1 MAKIVKQKYIKANGE
16 KAIYSYLIPVAN
28 SKIETSGIDVDKPIK
43 IEIKNGKIII
53 SN

>member
-16 KAIYSYLIPVAN
+16 KAIYSYLIPVAK
-28 SKIETSGIDVDKPIK
+28 SKMEISGIDVDKPIK

>member
-16 KAIYSYLIPVAN
+16 KAIYSYLVPVPKQ
-28 SKIETSGIDVDKPIK
+28 KIIESGINPDKPIK
-43 IEIKNGKIII
+43 IEIINGKLTI

>member
-16 KAIYSYLIPVAN
+16 KTIYSYLIPVAK
-28 SKIETSGIDVDKPIK
+28 SKMETSGIDVDKPIK